1 MRGRRSPQ
9 QLELPLKSTWGGRRR
24 NAGRR
29 PGPHPQT
36 PHRAR
41 PRHYFGHPVHV
52 TLRAGLGSLR
62 SQFLYP
68 TVRIAISRA
77 TRHAPDRFRI
87 VHYSVQSNHVH
98 LIVEAAERRALTA
111 GVHGLEAR
119 LTRYIN
125 QLLNRRGSL
134 WADRW
139 HGRALTSPREV
150 RNALVY
156 VLANFRKHASR
167 PMPHGADP
175 CSSAEWF
182 HGFHGLDVQR
192 GPPPLAVRA
201 WPLGKEDEEVP
212 VSEPKSWLLRHGFLK
227 AGRIRLDEAPRREI
241 FRGRPRSAAAPV

>member
-1 MRGRRSPQ
+1 MRDRRSSR
-9 QLELPLKSTWGGRRR
+9 QLELPLKSTWGGKRQ
-24 NAGRR
+24 NAGRK
-29 PGPHPQT
+29 PGPHPKT

-52 TLRAGLGSLR
+52 TLRAALGSLR

-98 LIVEAAERRALTA
+98 LIVEAADRRALTA

-119 LTRYIN
+119 VTRYIN
-125 QLLNRRGSL
+125 ELLRRRGSL

-139 HGRALTSPREV
+139 HGRALASPNEV

-156 VLANFRKHASR
+156 VLANFRKHAPHSL
-167 PMPHGADP
+167 PHGVDP
-175 CSSAEWF
+175 CSSAAWF
-182 HGFHGLDVQR
+182 LGWHGIDER
-192 GPPPLAVRA
+192 GPPLAARA
-201 WPLGKEDEEVP
+201 WPVGKEDQEVP
-212 VSEPKSWLLRHGFLK
+212 VSEPKTWLLRCGFLK
-227 AGRIRLDEAPRREI
+227 AGRVRLDEAPRPE
-241 FRGRPRSAAAPV
+241 RPRPTAAHA

>member
-1 MRGRRSPQ
+1 MRGRQSSK
-9 QLELPLKSTWGGRRR
+9 QLELPLKSSWGGKRR
-24 NAGRR
+24 NAGRK
-29 PGPHPQT
+29 PGPHPKT

-139 HGRALTSPREV
+139 HGRALASPREV

-167 PMPHGADP
+167 PMSHGADP
-175 CSSAEWF
+175 CSSAAWF
-182 HGFHGLDVQR
+182 HGFHGMDVQR
-192 GPPPLAVRA
+192 GPPPLASRA
-201 WPLGKEDEEVP
+201 WPLGTEDEKVP
-212 VSEPKSWLLRHGFLK
+212 VSEPRTWLLRSGFLK
-227 AGRIRLDEAPRREI
+227 AGRIRLDEAPRPD
-241 FRGRPRSAAAPV
+241 PRQRQLGSVPLRN

>member
-1 MRGRRSPQ
+1 MRGRWSPQ
-9 QLELPLKSTWGGRRR
+9 QLELPLKSTWGGKRR
-24 NAGRR
+24 NAGRK
-29 PGPHPQT
+29 PGPHPKT

-41 PRHYFGHPVHV
+41 PRHYFGQPVHV

-139 HGRALTSPREV
+139 HGRALASPSEV

-167 PMPHGADP
+167 PMPQGVDP
-175 CSSAEWF
+175 CSSAAWF
-182 HGFHGLDVQR
+182 HGFRGIDVQR
-192 GPPPLAVRA
+192 GPPPLASRA
-201 WPLGKEDEEVP
+201 WPLGKEDEDVP
-212 VSEPKSWLLRHGFLK
+212 ISEPRTWLLRHGFLK
-227 AGRIRLDEAPRREI
+227 AGRIRLDEAPRPDRL
-241 FRGRPRSAAAPV
+241 RSRAGSPRARA

>member
-1 MRGRRSPQ
+1 MRGLRRSQ
-9 QLELPLKSTWGGRRR
+9 QLDLPFKSTWGGKRK
-24 NAGRR
+24 NAGRK
-29 PGPHPQT
+29 PGPHPKT

-52 TLRAGLGSLR
+52 TLRARLSSLR

-68 TVRIAISRA
+68 TVRIAISLA
-77 TRHAPDRFRI
+77 TRRAPDRFRI

-98 LIVEAAERRALTA
+98 VIVEAAERRALTA

-125 QLLNRRGSL
+125 KLLSRRGSL

-139 HGRALTSPREV
+139 HGRALASPQEV

-167 PMPHGADP
+167 GIPQGADP
-175 CSSAEWF
+175 CSSAAWF
-182 HGFHGLDVQR
+182 HGWRGIDVQR
-192 GPPPLAVRA
+192 GPPPLAARP
-201 WPLGKEDEEVP
+201 WPLGKDDEEVP
-212 VSEPKSWLLRHGFLK
+212 VSKPETWLLRHGFLK
-227 AGRIRLDEAPRREI
+227 AGRLGLDEAPRPE
-241 FRGRPRSAAAPV
+241 RPRKISRPATARA

>member
-1 MRGRRSPQ
+1 MRGRRLQQ
-9 QLELPLKSTWGGRRR
+9 QLELPLKSTWGGKRR
-24 NAGRR
+24 NAGRK
-29 PGPHPQT
+29 PGPHPKT
-36 PHRAR
+36 PHRPR

-98 LIVEAAERRALTA
+98 LIVEASERRALTA

-125 QLLNRRGSL
+125 QLLNRRGAL

-139 HGRALTSPREV
+139 HGRALASPREV

-167 PMPHGADP
+167 AVPHGADP
-175 CSSAEWF
+175 CSSAMWF
-182 HGFHGLDVQR
+182 HGFHGLDMQR
-192 GPPPLAVRA
+192 GPPPLAARM
-201 WPLGKEDEEVP
+201 WPLGKEDEKVP
-212 VSEPKSWLLRHGFLK
+212 VSEPRTWLLRHGFLK
-227 AGRIRLDEAPRREI
+227 AGRIRLDEAPRPELHPKPPLQPI
-241 FRGRPRSAAAPV
+241 TQL